1 MRISDWSSDVCS
13 SDLLEPSLGP
23 SCSPDGKWQLSQRGG
38 NLWLAADGG
47 AAQQITTDG
56 SPDDGYAIY
65 HGNYKAGHIIR
76 SRVDAHGQPAG
87 IVWSPDSSKLIV
99 WRIDQRHVEPYPLV
113 ETAPNDGSFR
123 PHLQLPRLPLT
134 GEAPPTIRWLCLDI
148 ATRRLTPL
156 Q

>member
-13 SDLLEPSLGP
+13 SDL
-23 SCSPDGKWQLSQRGG
+23 LSQRGG

-113 ETAPNDGSFR
+113 ETAPNDRSAE
-123 PHLQLPRLPLT
+123 HTSELQSLM
-134 GEAPPTIRWLCLDI
+134 
-148 ATRRLTPL
+148 
-156 Q
+156 

>member
-87 IVWSPDSSKLIV
+87 IVWSPDKLGRASCRERV
-99 WRIDQRHVEPYPLV
+99 CQYV
-113 ETAPNDGSFR
+113 
-123 PHLQLPRLPLT
+123 
-134 GEAPPTIRWLCLDI
+134 
-148 ATRRLTPL
+148 
-156 Q
+156 